1 MDSRKPESSSSTK
14 KWLIGCG
21 IGCGAV
27 ILIVGVLIVGG
38 VFFVKDLVKGFEESE
53 AILETLTERYGAI
66 SEFTPEPD
74 GSIPRARM
82 ERFLSVRESMR
93 PVVEKLEQDIAFLSD
108 EIEGREESETRR
120 DNVLGKLRAGFGLVP
135 KLAEFLT
142 VRNQALLD
150 GEMGLGEYFY
160 VYTIAYHSWL
170 ENEILDGAPFNLMGG
185 EGGFRYEDWEDEEAR
200 EVQRD
205 LMRRR
210 LHRMMADL
218 LQNQLDAAKAA
229 GQAVTDEWRAALEA
243 EIEALGEDRYRMVWQ
258 DGLPAVIRES
268 LEPFRTRLEQSYSPL
283 LNRLEITI
291 EQR

>member
-1 MDSRKPESSSSTK
+1 MDSRKPESSSSTR

-53 AILETLTERYGAI
+53 AILQTLTERYGSI

-93 PVVEKLEQDIAFLSD
+93 PVVEKLEHDISFLSD
-108 EIEGREESETRR
+108 EIEGREETETRR
-120 DNVLGKLRAGFGLVP
+120 EDIFSKLRAGFGLVP

-185 EGGFRYEDWEDEEAR
+185 EGGIRYEDWENEDAR

-205 LMRRR
+205 LMLRR
-210 LHRMMADL
+210 LHRMMEGL
-218 LQNQLDAAKAA
+218 LHNQLAAAKAA
-229 GQAVTDEWRAALEA
+229 GRAVTDEWQAALEA
-243 EIEALGEDRYRMVWQ
+243 EIEALGKDRYRMVWQ

-268 LEPFRTRLEQSYSPL
+268 LEPFRARLEQSYSPL